1 MGELSG
7 PREADLAGGKGRAA
21 AGEHGSVLRAGEG
34 RRNTPESS
42 GVGSGGEG
50 FVGGGREQG
59 ETSERGRGRGVWW
72 VFVLFFFFFFSS
84 FSLDGWMWHVVW
96 RDGWIDVSHVI
107 NPCHN
112 WFHQ

>member
-7 PREADLAGGKGRAA
+7 PREVDLAGGKGRAA

-50 FVGGGREQG
+50 FVGGGGSRERRAREGEGEAVLQG
-59 ETSERGRGRGVWW
+59 A
-72 VFVLFFFFFFSS
+72 
-84 FSLDGWMWHVVW
+84 FSLDGWM
-96 RDGWIDVSHVI
+96 DGWMDVGWRASGARGDWCAI
-107 NPCHN
+107 TS
-112 WFHQ
+112 

>member
-50 FVGGGREQG
+50 FVGGGRELG
-59 ETSERGRGRGVWW
+59 ETSERGRGRAAGC
-72 VFVLFFFFFFSS
+72 LFSRWM
-84 FSLDGWMWHVVW
+84 DGWV
-96 RDGWIDVSHVI
+96 DGCGVES
-107 NPCHN
+107 
-112 WFHQ
+112 

>member
-1 MGELSG
+1 MGELSE

-50 FVGGGREQG
+50 FMGGGREQG
-59 ETSERGRGRGVWW
+59 ETSKRGRGRGRAAGC
-72 VFVLFFFFFFSS
+72 LFSRWMDGWLWGGQ
-84 FSLDGWMWHVVW
+84 LDG
-96 RDGWIDVSHVI
+96 
-107 NPCHN
+107 
-112 WFHQ
+112 

>member
-50 FVGGGREQG
+50 F
-59 ETSERGRGRGVWW
+59 
-72 VFVLFFFFFFSS
+72 
-84 FSLDGWMWHVVW
+84 
-96 RDGWIDVSHVI
+96 
-107 NPCHN
+107 
-112 WFHQ
+112 